1 MKHIVQLSGGKDSA
15 ALLLRLIELHENGEL
30 EYDIDEA
37 VFFDTGMEFAAVY
50 SEIEYLKKV
59 CSRYGIKFT
68 TLHPKRPFVEK
79 MFDIEVH
86 KRDGSIGKGYSWCG
100 GVCRWGTTE
109 KLQVLEKH
117 CSGAVQ
123 LVGLAYDE
131 QTRIAKER
139 KGIKEFPLA
148 DWCFTEADALA
159 YCYSHG
165 VEWKEDA
172 GAGEIRLYD
181 VLDRVSCWCCGNKN
195 LKELRNMYLY
205 LPKYWE
211 RLKNLQSRTDRPFC
225 RDGKT
230 IFDLEERFKQEVKDN
245 GSILKACELL

>member
-1 MKHIVQLSGGKDSA
+1 MKHIVQLSGGKDST

-30 EYDIDEA
+30 EYDVDEA
-37 VFFDTGMEFAAVY
+37 VFFDTGMEFDAVY

-59 CSRYGIKFT
+59 CMRYGIKFT
-68 TLHPKRPFVEK
+68 TLHPKIPFEEK
-79 MFDIEVH
+79 MFNIEVH
-86 KRDGSIGKGYSWCG
+86 KRDGSIGYGYSWCG

-109 KLQVLEKH
+109 KLQALEKY
-117 CSGAVQ
+117 CAGAVQ

-131 QTRIAKER
+131 QKRIAKER
-139 KGIKEFPLA
+139 KGIKWFPLA
-148 DWCFTEADALA
+148 DLHFTEADALA
-159 YCYSHG
+159 YCYCHG
-165 VEWKEDA
+165 IEWKEDA

-211 RLKNLQSRTDRPFC
+211 RLKKIQSRTSRPFR

-230 IFDLEERFKQEVKDN
+230 IFDLEERFKQERKGVT
-245 GSILKACELL
+245 I

>member
-15 ALLLRLIELHENGEL
+15 AMLMRLIELHENGDL

-37 VFFDTGMEFAAVY
+37 VFFDTGMEFQAVY
-50 SEIEYLKKV
+50 NEIEYLKKV
-59 CSRYGIKFT
+59 CNTYGVKFT
-68 TLHPKRPFVEK
+68 TLYPKTPFEYG
-79 MFDIEVH
+79 MFSVPH
-86 KRDGSIGKGYSWCG
+86 KGKHDGIIRYGYGWCG
-100 GVCRWGTTE
+100 GLCRWGTHE
-109 KLQVLEKH
+109 KLIALEKY
-117 CSGAVQ
+117 CAGAVQ

-131 QTRIAKER
+131 QSRIQKER
-139 KGIKEFPLA
+139 KGIKQFPLA
-148 DWCFTEADALA
+148 DWHFTEADTLA
-159 YCYSHG
+159 YCYRHG

-205 LPKYWE
+205 LPRYWE
-211 RLKNLQSRTDRPFC
+211 RLKDFQSRTDRPFR

-230 IFDLEERFKQEVKDN
+230 IFDLEERFKKEVTSN
-245 GSILKACELL
+245 AL